1 MTRRSI
7 FAAAVLASLVLLAA
21 PASAKGIESAKF
33 TGPGLPKGGLW
44 IHGDHPQLGALGIIT
59 DPGEK
64 SAQPFSGETGPAYRA
79 VVTFDFA
86 PGDSATVIVYP
97 YAAGGPRTYTPPNQ
111 VVSGAYLQSG
121 WYQSMPELTIFLKN
135 NGFPVHAPSAVT
147 ANAGTTASTASS
159 GSWPVW
165 AWILIA
171 IGIGGALLLVATRQR
186 RRVLA

>member
-7 FAAAVLASLVLLAA
+7 VAGAVLASVVLLAA
-21 PASAKGIESAKF
+21 PASAKGIESARF
-33 TGPGLPKGGLW
+33 TGPGLPKGGVW
-44 IHGDHPQLGALGIIT
+44 IQGDHPQLGALGVIT

-64 SAQPFSGETGPAYRA
+64 SAQPFSGEAGPAYRA

-86 PGDSATVIVYP
+86 PGESATVIVYP

-111 VVSGAYLQSG
+111 VLSGAYLQFG
-121 WYQSMPELTIFLKN
+121 WYQSMPGLTTFLKT
-135 NGFPVHAPSAVT
+135 NGFPAHAPSVAAT
-147 ANAGTTASTASS
+147 TNGGTTVPSS

-171 IGIGGALLLVATRQR
+171 VGIGGALLLVATRQR